1 MNSSTLSER
10 NIPVK
15 WYAGGMRDPDG
26 PLSGRRREAARNDV
40 EILSAARAVFLED
53 PSAPISAVA
62 ARANVGM
69 SALYRRYPSKEDLL
83 RGLAR
88 DGLMAYIEE
97 LEAALRDDR
106 DPWTVYSDCLGRVL
120 DGGSQALAQRLAGT
134 FTPTPDLGELAQR
147 AGSLAEKVHRRA
159 QRAKALRQ
167 DVSVSDVVLL
177 LETLCAISLP
187 GDDGGHELR
196 RRYLA
201 LILQALRAPGAATL
215 PGRPADGHESAA
227 RWKRGPGQTEL
238 PARPVQPTA

>member
-1 MNSSTLSER
+1 
-10 NIPVK
+10 
-15 WYAGGMRDPDG
+15 MRDPVG

-40 EILSAARAVFLED
+40 EILNAARAVFLED

-88 DGLMAYIEE
+88 NGLMAYIEE
-97 LEAALRDDR
+97 LEAALHDDR

-134 FTPTPDLGELAQR
+134 FTPTPDLGALAQR
-147 AGSLAEKVHRRA
+147 AASLAEKVHRRA
-159 QRAKALRQ
+159 QRAKALRD
-167 DVSVSDVVLL
+167 DVSMSDVVLL
-177 LETLCAISLP
+177 LESLCAISLP
-187 GDDGGHELR
+187 GDDGGQALR

-201 LILQALRAPGAATL
+201 LILQALQAPGTAVL
-215 PGRPADGHESAA
+215 PGRPAELQKTTA
-227 RWKRGPGQTEL
+227 RWQKGSGQTAQ
-238 PARPVQPTA
+238 PSRRAQPTV